1 MRIKDEDE
9 FDANTNYNDNDGGDK
24 QRSKR
29 LYRANKIVK
38 MCRKLL
44 LLRLFRKI
52 TGNNLEE
59 KLKEDEEDKKKNL
72 STSILISLLLT
83 SFCFFQVLFPC
94 QTNLSSFLLFLLL

>member
-52 TGNNLEE
+52 TGFFGRNVSLDHHVDDDDDDHH
-59 KLKEDEEDKKKNL
+59 LL
-72 STSILISLLLT
+72 PTS
-83 SFCFFQVLFPC
+83 
-94 QTNLSSFLLFLLL
+94 